1 MKQKWKTVLKTVGL
15 YLLQLLSLSAAYL
28 SIEALAAWILQ
39 PESLGWLEFGACW
52 ALILA
57 SVVLL
62 LPRKAGR
69 IVFGITY
76 YFFLLWALAQT
87 GYCRMFNRM
96 MWLTDIFYAGEGAGY
111 LGGVL
116 SAFPPVWWIGGAV
129 LIGVGVLLLWKF
141 PRTAR
146 RFWKRLPYSAAT
158 FAAITML
165 FLLPELVFLRDLGVW
180 GTRSE
185 YAQSSSYRATYNTM
199 YDAKNVYNIC
209 GVYHLTFRDI
219 WKHELYPLT
228 PAYRAELAEQT
239 EEINRYFKQR
249 GAHEENEMTGI
260 FKDKNVVMVLM
271 ESMDDWMITPEDT
284 PTLYRMRQEGINFT
298 DFYTPGF
305 GTARTINS
313 EFCINTG
320 IYLPTNGN
328 YVFDYVTN
336 DFSQSMASQATANG
350 YTAEVFH
357 YNSPDFYSRG
367 AFEPAMGYNQYNC
380 YEDYETDKNKLYD
393 DCLLFDIPELNQ
405 LFFREGKTF
414 NTIITRSAHLSY
426 VYNEVLSYYA
436 LKQYPEYRGKYG
448 SQEEDCARVKA
459 KLVDDLFARL
469 LQELETHGQ
478 LQNTVILCVTDH
490 YTYGY
495 KNLEELYALSGV
507 EHALLLEKTPCFVWS
522 ADCPAMTVDKTLDTS
537 DFVPTM
543 LNLLGYNSPY
553 HYLGWDAFD
562 PDYVGYALFPNGSWI
577 SEGVVCQ
584 VGAGGKATVL
594 ENARDIPVTEEWIN
608 KMAKLSADHIRI
620 SNLLLTSNYYQ
631 SVQK

>member
-1 MKQKWKTVLKTVGL
+1 MARKWKDMLKMVGL
-15 YLLQLLSLSAAYL
+15 YLLHFLVLSTVFFA
-28 SIEALAAWILQ
+28 IEALAAWILH
-39 PESLGWLEFGACW
+39 PESRGWIKFGICW
-52 ALILA
+52 AAILA

-62 LPRKAGR
+62 LPRKVGR

-87 GYCRMFNRM
+87 GYCRLFNRM
-96 MWLTDIFYAGEGAGY
+96 MWLTDIFYAGEGADY

-116 SAFPPVWWIGGAV
+116 GAFPAKWWIGGIV
-129 LIGVGVLLLWKF
+129 LIGVGVLLIWKF
-141 PRTAR
+141 PKGPK
-146 RFWKRLPYSAAT
+146 RFYYRIPYGA
-158 FAAITML
+158 AAIVAIIIL
-165 FLLPELVFLRDLGVW
+165 GYLPEMMFQRDLEVW

-185 YAQSSSYRATYNTM
+185 YGQSSAYRATYNTM
-199 YDAKNVYNIC
+199 YDAKNVYHIC
-209 GVYHLTFRDI
+209 GFYHLTFRDI

-228 PAYRAELAEQT
+228 PAYREELSRQT
-239 EEINRYFKQR
+239 EEINQYFDKR
-249 GAHEENEMTGI
+249 GIHQDNEMTGL
-260 FKDKNVVMVLM
+260 FKDKNVIMVLM

-284 PTLYRMRQEGINFT
+284 PTLYKMQQEGIDFT
-298 DFYTPGF
+298 NFYTPGF

-313 EFCINTG
+313 EFCVNTG

-357 YNSPDFYSRG
+357 YNSPAFYSRG
-367 AFEPAMGYNQYNC
+367 AFEPAMGYDGYNC
-380 YEDYETDKNKLYD
+380 YEDYETDKNRLYD
-393 DCLLFDIPELNQ
+393 DCLLFDIPELNR

-426 VYNEVLSYYA
+426 VYNEVLSHYA

-459 KLVDDLFARL
+459 KLVDDMFARL
-469 LQELETHGQ
+469 LQELEAHGQ
-478 LQNTVILCVTDH
+478 LENTVILCVTDH

-495 KNLEELYALSGV
+495 KNMEELYRLSGV
-507 EHALLLEKTPCFVWS
+507 EYPLLLEKTPCFVWS
-522 ADCPAMTVDKTLDTS
+522 TDCPDMTVEKTLDTS

-543 LNLLGYNSPY
+543 LNLLGYDSPY
-553 HYLGWDAFD
+553 HYLGQDAFD
-562 PDYVGYALFPNGSWI
+562 PNYVGYALFPDGSWI
-577 SEGVVCQ
+577 SRGVACRIG
-584 VGAGGKATVL
+584 VGGRYTII
-594 ENARDIPVTEEWIN
+594 ENRDNLPVTEQWIAEMS
-608 KMAKLSADHIRI
+608 KISADHIHI